1 MREARSES
9 ENAVADDQPA
19 RVGAAPTGSLV
30 RSLEA
35 GLLSPSGALAL
46 QRLAGNGAVV
56 ELRRRGQQSA
66 TGGVRHV
73 ARKISD
79 ADLAT
84 KDAAAIMADETYIES
99 NLTSIEFF
107 SAELAVLHYKDGG
120 TLRLGLVPEW
130 IKAPVEG
137 VDYRVT
143 SHSRVAADPGKLVY
157 IPGGGAKIMAMP
169 DAMPFGEAV
178 SRVSTT
184 VTFKNDPASGR
195 IVPTQVNSLTAP
207 RLCAT
212 LRDAEAEYV
221 KNVNALAEGGKKVM
235 QSVELVVILASLL
248 DAIPEGGAARA
259 SGAASGAAAAG
270 ARAEGRLLA
279 FIRTILKGGTNTGQI
294 AVEGVDIGGFEAAVQ
309 GERVW
314 VRYSHIINTGRTAG
328 YGRVVQSALERAAIA
343 AAREVGAKTAE
354 IGVTTIVNPAW
365 QAYLESL
372 GYVPELVQV
381 AATQWTKVWI
391 RTFSL

>member
-9 ENAVADDQPA
+9 ENAVAGDQPA
-19 RVGAAPTGSLV
+19 RVGAAPTSSLL
-30 RSLEA
+30 RSWDA
-35 GLLSPSGALAL
+35 GFLSPSHVIAL

-56 ELRRRGQQSA
+56 ELRRRGQLSTA
-66 TGGVRHV
+66 RGLRRLS
-73 ARKISD
+73 RKIPD
-79 ADLAT
+79 ADLPT
-84 KDAAAIMADETYIES
+84 TDASAIMADETYIDR

-107 SAELAVLHYKDGG
+107 GAELAVLHYKDNG

-130 IKAPVEG
+130 IKPPVEG

-157 IPGGGAKIMAMP
+157 IPGGGAALMAMP
-169 DAMPFGEAV
+169 DTMPFGEAV

-195 IVPTQVNSLTAP
+195 IVPTQVNSITAP

-221 KNVNALAEGGKKVM
+221 KNVNAFAEGGKKVM
-235 QSVELVVILASLL
+235 QSLELVLILASLL

-259 SGAASGAAAAG
+259 GGAASGAAAAG
-270 ARAEGRLLA
+270 ARAESRLLT
-279 FIRTILKGGTNTGQI
+279 FIRTILKGGKSTGQI
-294 AVEGVDIGGFEAAVQ
+294 AVEGVDIGGFEAAAQ

-314 VRYSHIINTGRTAG
+314 VRYSHIINSGRTAG

-381 AATQWTKVWI
+381 SATQWTKVWI
-391 RTFSL
+391 RTFAL